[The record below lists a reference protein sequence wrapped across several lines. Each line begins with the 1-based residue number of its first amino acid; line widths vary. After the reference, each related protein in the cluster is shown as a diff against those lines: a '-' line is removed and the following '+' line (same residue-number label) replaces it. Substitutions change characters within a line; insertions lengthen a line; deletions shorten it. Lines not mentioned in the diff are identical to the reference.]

1 MIKLVIFDMDGVL
14 TSTTDEHFNAWAQ
27 LFLKYYQIK
36 LDPKLEVK
44 TKGVSRIDSLNVLL
58 DHYQIVCD
66 ESVKQELAT
75 EKNEQ
80 YQQFI
85 SAYDESHRLPGIIR
99 ILDYLKHK
107 DIKMALGSASKNGP
121 FLLKALKIDAYFDYV
136 VDPSLLKGKPNPDI
150 FLDAAQ
156 HFNLDPK
163 ECMGVEDAVAGVL
176 AIKRAGMIALGL
188 GPEDLSLADHQVK
201 TFPELT
207 LEKLEDLLKGTL

>member
-27 LFLKYYQIK
+27 LFLKYYQIR
-36 LDPKLEVK
+36 LDPKLEIK

-58 DHYQIVCD
+58 DHYQIKCD
-66 ESVKQELAT
+66 EARKQELAT

-80 YQQFI
+80 YQRLI
-85 SAYDESHRLPGIIR
+85 ASYDESHRLPGIIR
-99 ILDYLKHK
+99 ILDYLKHQN
-107 DIKMALGSASKNGP
+107 IKMALGSASKNGP
-121 FLLKALKIDAYFDYV
+121 FLLKALKIDTYFDYV

-150 FLDAAQ
+150 FLDAAK

-188 GPEDLSLADHQVK
+188 GPENLSLADHQVK
-201 TFPELT
+201 TFPELSIH
-207 LEKLEDLLKGTL
+207 KLEQLLKGTP